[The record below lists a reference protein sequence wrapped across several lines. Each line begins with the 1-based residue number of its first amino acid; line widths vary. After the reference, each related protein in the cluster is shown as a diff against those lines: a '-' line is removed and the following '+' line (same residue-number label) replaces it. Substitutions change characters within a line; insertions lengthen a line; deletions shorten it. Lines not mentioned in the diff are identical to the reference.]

1 MRVRSNAGACR
12 AKIAMNL
19 IETAQ
24 PFPANSNAHTNRKA
38 PVIKYLYRDRSARY
52 ALTFSAGR

>member
-12 AKIAMNL
+12 AQIGMNL
-19 IETAQ
+19 VEATQ
-24 PFPANSNAHTNRKA
+24 PLPAHFDAHANGKA
-38 PVIKYLYRDRSARY
+38 PVIQYLYRDRSARY